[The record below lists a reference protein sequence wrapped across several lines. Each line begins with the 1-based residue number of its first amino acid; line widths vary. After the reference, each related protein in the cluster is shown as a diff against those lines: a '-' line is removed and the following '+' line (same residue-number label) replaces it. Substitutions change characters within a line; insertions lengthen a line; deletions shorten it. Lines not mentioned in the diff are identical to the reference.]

1 MVEPNAE
8 IRIWVIPIVATRN
21 AVVDLNAVAEP
32 NAEVRIA
39 ATRCVQVVVIQ
50 TATGDFLNEAA
61 LAVVQVV
68 ARDVVIQSAVTRCVQ
83 VVVTRF
89 AVQCVQD
96 AVLCVR
102 DAVIQFVVIRCV
114 RDAMGVLQDE
124 APKAHSA
131 GVLDVQ
137 GVVLVVHLN
146 LDGVHAAVARVPG
159 LSQVAVPVPA

>member
-8 IRIWVIPIVATRN
+8 VQIWVIPIVATRN
-21 AVVDLNAVAEP
+21 APVDLAAMAEL

-39 ATRCVQVVVIQ
+39 VIQIAATRSVVIQ
-50 TATGDFLNEAA
+50 TATDDFLNEAA

-68 ARDVVIQSAVTRCVQ
+68 VRDVVIQSAVTRCVQ

-89 AVQCVQD
+89 AV
-96 AVLCVR
+96 LCVR
-102 DAVIQFVVIRCV
+102 DAVIRCVVIRCV

-124 APKAHSA
+124 APQAHSA
-131 GVLDVQ
+131 GVPDVQ

-146 LDGVHAAVARVPG
+146 LDAVHAAVAWVPG
-159 LSQVAVPVPA
+159 LSQVAVPAPA